1 MIDIV
6 QLLKALDKILRERRR
21 KNCLAAM
28 VVIHIR
34 TYIKLLN
41 MAKDRINIPKKISID
56 PAMTIT
62 IEEKKAGLNHRMP
75 MIVPL
80 EASKKRNP
88 GR

>member
-1 MIDIV
+1 LIDIV
-6 QLLKALDKILRERRR
+6 QLLKALDKILREERRE
-21 KNCLAAM
+21 NCMACM
-28 VVIHIR
+28 VIVHEH
-34 TYIKLLN
+34 TYMKLLN
-41 MAKDRINIPKKISID
+41 MAKERINIPKKVSID

-62 IEEKKAGLNHRMP
+62 IGQKKAGLNHRMP

>member
-1 MIDIV
+1 MIDVV
-6 QLLKALDKILRERRR
+6 QLLKALDNILREERRE
-21 KNCLAAM
+21 NCMACM
-28 VVIHIR
+28 VIVHER
-34 TYIKLLN
+34 TYMKLLN
-41 MAKDRINIPKKISID
+41 MAKERINIPKKISID

-62 IEEKKAGLNHRMP
+62 IEQKKAGLNHRVP